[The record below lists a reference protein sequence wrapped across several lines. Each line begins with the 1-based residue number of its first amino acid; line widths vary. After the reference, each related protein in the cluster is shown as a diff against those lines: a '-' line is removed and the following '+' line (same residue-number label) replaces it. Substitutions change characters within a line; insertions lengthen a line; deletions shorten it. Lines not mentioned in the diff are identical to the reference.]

1 MNRGVVRSRAPNGGT
16 GGASPSS
23 QVGGVGRELGIGDM
37 SGGGRGPAI
46 AAGAGRGEDRSSMLK
61 MRGVVLGGEGGGAV
75 VGVSEGF
82 RAEASEVVSEEAS
95 ESWLRMNQG
104 SRRGE

>member
-1 MNRGVVRSRAPNGGT
+1 MGRGVVRSWAPNGGT